1 MKLKL
6 CLVLMVLVL
15 TAPSL
20 VAQENWISLF
30 DGKSLGSWEDAK
42 NFGAGPI
49 SIKDGAIR
57 LKAGSMSTSIRYR
70 KDARPMPTTNY
81 EIEYVAERTEGN
93 DFFAALTFPVGKSF
107 CTFVNGGWGGGIV
120 GLSSLDGMD
129 ASENSSS
136 TFFEFK
142 NNVRYR
148 FRVAVTD
155 KSILCWIDDQRLVA
169 TVTEHSEISIRLEM
183 ELCKPLGLA
192 TWCSGSAIHGIRYR
206 LLTDKEVKANNEAA
220 VKNEFKFK

>member
-1 MKLKL
+1 MFFI
-6 CLVLMVLVL
+6 
-15 TAPSL
+15 L
-20 VAQENWISLF
+20 VAQPLAAKENWISLF

-42 NFGAGPI
+42 NYGSGAI
-49 SIKDGAIR
+49 SVKDGAIQ

-70 KDARPMPTTNY
+70 KDAKKFPSTNY
-81 EIEYVAERTEGN
+81 EIEYVAQRTEGN

-148 FRVAVTD
+148 FRVAVTA
-155 KSILCWIDDQRLVA
+155 KSILCWVDDQRLVA
-169 TVTEHSEISIRLEM
+169 TVIENSDISIRLEM

-192 TWCSGSAIHGIRYR
+192 TWCSGSAIHSIRYR
-206 LLTDKEVKANNEAA
+206 LLSDREVKANDDAA